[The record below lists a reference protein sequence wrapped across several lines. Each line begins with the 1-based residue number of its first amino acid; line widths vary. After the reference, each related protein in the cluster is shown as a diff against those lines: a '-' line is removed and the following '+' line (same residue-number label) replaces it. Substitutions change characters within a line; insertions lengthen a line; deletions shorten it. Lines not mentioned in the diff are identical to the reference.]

1 MMKFEIAMKEMKDV
15 IKKIEK
21 SIPKSPSLSILE
33 TILVKQENNQLAFIA
48 TNCDRYDILFTFRF
62 FCNTVL

>member
-1 MMKFEIAMKEMKDV
+1 MMEFKIAMKEMKDV

-33 TILVKQENNQLAFIA
+33 TVLVK
-48 TNCDRYDILFTFRF
+48 
-62 FCNTVL
+62 